1 MEKVISSADYESNL
15 LAQALVSTLDSAAKE
30 FEWDNSDSI
39 LYYGFP
45 KFHGYEESG
54 EFADI
59 LFLSKS
65 HGLVAV
71 KIYQAE
77 DEIHTDVEEQ
87 LDEIYSLLFSR
98 FFESKKLRSGS
109 RRNASLKFN
118 LESIALVAKNHG
130 VNGSD
135 IIKTDESEILQRIR
149 ECGAYE
155 PLSDEEFNDC
165 RAILEGTKSLGLVF
179 GKERRSS
186 AVESKAYVLTKLEE
200 EIKTFDHKQRA
211 SAIGI
216 IRGPQRIRGLAG
228 SGKTVVLAM
237 KAAHIHLQEP
247 ESKILFTFF
256 TKSLYDHVKN
266 LITQFYRHYSKKDP
280 DWNNLHIRHAWGG
293 RGINGVYYSACSL
306 NGINTTSFD
315 EAKQANPNNP
325 FDYVCQVAVESGR
338 NFNAIY
344 DYALLDEAQDM
355 PRNFFRLIYKITKG
369 ERDQKNIIW
378 GYDELQNI
386 FKVKTRSP
394 KELFGEDVGGN
405 SLIDL
410 DRAAKQLP
418 KFLENDIVLKK
429 CYRNPREVL
438 LAAHAL
444 GFGMYRS
451 DGQPVQTLEDE
462 DHWEDVGYQV
472 ESGKIEI
479 GEEIVVYRPEE
490 NSPLSINQY
499 VKSDDV
505 IRSYSAQSMTNES
518 EWASGQIIEFIDAGL
533 NPQDILVIALDDR
546 SARDYFSTITD
557 LLSQQNIKAN
567 NVLLNPYN
575 SKSFIVE
582 DKVTLSTIHR
592 AKGNEA
598 AAVIVI
604 GIDGLYGLRMSRY
617 ARNKIFTAFTRAK
630 VWLRVSGCGTGA
642 NYFLSELLRAQNNFP
657 KLRFTQPDPEE
668 IQYIERDFSES
679 QKKLKQLKQQYQ
691 EQLDMLDISEDEKK
705 RFFEGN

>member
-1 MEKVISSADYESNL
+1 MEKVISSADYESNQ
-15 LAQALVSTLDSAAKE
+15 LAQALVSTLDGAAEE
-30 FEWDNSDSI
+30 FEWSNSNAI

-45 KFHGYEESG
+45 KFHGYEEGG

-59 LFLSKS
+59 LFLSKT

-77 DEIHTDVEEQ
+77 DEIHSDVEAQ

-98 FFESKKLRSGS
+98 FFESRKLRRGS
-109 RRNASLKFN
+109 RRNANLKFN
-118 LESIALVAKNHG
+118 LESVALVAKNHH
-130 VNGSD
+130 VENSD
-135 IIKTDESEILQRIR
+135 IIKTDESQILQHIR
-149 ECGAYE
+149 DCEGKI

-165 RAILEGTKSLGLVF
+165 RAVLEGTKSLGLVC

-186 AVESKAYVLTKLEE
+186 DTESKAYVLTKLEE

-256 TKSLYDHVKN
+256 TKSLYEHVKN
-266 LITQFYRHYSKKDP
+266 LITQFYRHYSKRDP

-293 RGINGVYYSACSL
+293 KGINGVYYSACSL

-315 EAKQANPNNP
+315 EAKQANPSNP

-338 NFNAIY
+338 NFNAMY

-369 ERDQKNIIW
+369 ELDQKNIIW

-394 KELFGEDVGGN
+394 KELFGEDGDGN

-418 KFLENDIVLKK
+418 EFLENDIVLKR

-444 GFGMYRS
+444 GFGMYRN
-451 DGQPVQTLEDE
+451 DGMPVQTLEDE
-462 DHWEDVGYQV
+462 HHWEDVGYQV

-479 GEEIVVYRPEE
+479 GQEIVVFRSEK
-490 NSPLSINQY
+490 NSPLSINRY
-499 VKSDDV
+499 VDSQDV
-505 IRSYSAQSMTNES
+505 IESYLATSMTDES
-518 EWASGQIIEFIDAGL
+518 EWASRQIVHFIEAGL

-546 SARDYFSTITD
+546 AARDYFSTIKDALTHHH
-557 LLSQQNIKAN
+557 IKAN

-582 DKVTLSTIHR
+582 DQVTLSTIHR

-598 AAVIVI
+598 AVVIVI
-604 GIDGLYGLRMSRY
+604 GIDGLYGLRGSRY

-630 VWLRVSGCGTGA
+630 VWLRVSGCSTGA
-642 NYFLSELLRAQNNFP
+642 KYFLEELKRAQADFP

-679 QKKLKQLKQQYQ
+679 QKKLKQLKQQFQ
-691 EQLDMLDISEDEKK
+691 EQLDMLNIPEEQKK
-705 RFFEGN
+705 QFFEGD